1 MLLQGTSTAVDCR
14 LHSVLFFLEKL
25 RCVKFHEFGTTVT
38 LERNMS
44 ILPKISNHVSELSL
58 DVPTHLVI
66 GSLPFQQWNVH
77 CTLMLAR

>member
-1 MLLQGTSTAVDCR
+1 MLLQGASTAVDCR

-44 ILPKISNHVSELSL
+44 ILLKMGNHVSKLFL
-58 DVPTHLVI
+58 DVPMHLVT
-66 GSLPFQQWNVH
+66 GSLPSRRWNVH